1 MIPELFLR
9 FLLISLLAFG
19 GGQAALPLV
28 EQVAVQQMRWVS
40 ASTFGAAV
48 AFSYL
53 TPGPVLIV
61 AAFIG
66 VQVAGAAGALAAT
79 AGAFLAP
86 WLLAGVAA
94 RQVGRFASHPL
105 LRDFGAGAGPAV
117 AGLLGLTVVDLTRS
131 AGSTWAF
138 VVIALGAALLAL
150 RPRVHPLF
158 LLAAGAMLGWLR
170 GL

>member
-158 LLAAGAMLGWLR
+158 LLAAGAMLGWLL

>member
-1 MIPELFLR
+1 VIPELFLR

-158 LLAAGAMLGWLR
+158 LLAAGAMLGWLL